1 MAATV
6 LGFDYGHRYIG
17 VAVGQTLTGS
27 SRALKSFVVAADGTL
42 PWEQIEDICREWLP
56 ARVVVGLPCHLDGS
70 EGALAREAR
79 AFAGELGRRTELPVS
94 LWNEALSTEAARKA
108 LAEERSSNN
117 TRRIDK
123 ARLNAEAA
131 RTILEGWLGNGA
143 GKGTGLTDD

>member
-6 LGFDYGHRYIG
+6 LGFDYGQRYIG

-42 PWEQIEDICREWLP
+42 PWERIEAICREWLP
-56 ARVVVGLPCHLDGS
+56 ARAIVGLPCHLDGS
-70 EGALAREAR
+70 EGDLAREAR
-79 AFAGELGRRTELPVS
+79 AFAVELGRRTGLPVS

-108 LAEERSSNN
+108 LAEERSYNN

-131 RTILEGWLGNGA
+131 RTILEGWLGHEA
-143 GKGTGLTDD
+143 GKGLE